1 MKYKKLSEIADVQ
14 SGLVLTR
21 KEASSDSKQV
31 IRYKQLNLRSIQED
45 GTIIS
50 DALNDF
56 CAADTLN
63 KQFIT
68 QESDIIMRL
77 FAPFHPVL
85 ISQPFSGL
93 VVPSQFAIIRITSV
107 QFRAAFL
114 CCYLS
119 QYGVIDEVAIKDG
132 GQSVRGMKISTLS
145 DIKIPILPLD
155 QQDKVIAF
163 MCAHF
168 RKKKLYIDL
177 IEQQDLQAKAVI
189 KRAIG
194 GKV

>member
-1 MKYKKLSEIADVQ
+1 MKCKKLSEIADVQ

-21 KEASSDSKQV
+21 KEAAPDSEQV
-31 IRYKQLNLRSIQED
+31 IKYKQLNLRSIQED

-63 KQFIT
+63 RQFIT
-68 QESDIIMRL
+68 QEGDIVMRL
-77 FAPFHPVL
+77 FAPLHPVL

-93 VVPSQFAIIRITSV
+93 VVPSQFAIIRLTSV
-107 QFRAAFL
+107 QLRAAFL
-114 CCYLS
+114 CQYLS

-132 GQSVRGMKISTLS
+132 GHSIRGIKISTLS
-145 DIKIPILPLD
+145 DIIIPILPLD
-155 QQDKVIAF
+155 QQDKIIAF
-163 MCAHF
+163 MNAHI
-168 RKKKLYIDL
+168 RQKKLYIDL
-177 IEQQDLQAKAVI
+177 IEQHDLQAKAVI